1 MELQNLHK
9 RISRAN
15 GCNMSVFNN
24 SGNSYTHFL
33 SRIKVQQ
40 FRRLKD
46 LEIEFEHPVTIISGT
61 NKIGKTSL
69 LLLMACSH
77 ENFKKIDSTKPTP
90 TIRNHHWKDVLSFT
104 KHENVDVDYAYEID
118 WRIGDKLNKGSGKRL
133 ARTRSWSGLGKKAK
147 GRKNAKIQNR
157 EVRLIDLERLL
168 PARSFSNSLLRKTS
182 YTSKTPLNHEISQAY
197 CYIFDTPVST
207 NFEISE
213 AAGHVNKKCY
223 LINDGINTYS
233 SYNAASGE
241 ESLINL
247 LRDVIES
254 PQDSLILIDELEAGL
269 HPSIQRRLAEII
281 QFVSWEHKKQ
291 FIITSHSPTLIEA
304 FPAKSRKFIEF
315 HNERYETTSGISP
328 QAAMSKMD
336 AIGHPLIRLFC
347 EDDIA
352 EFLIKKRLIELN
364 KTSKNFDRLFQILRS
379 GTADMV
385 KTDLCRQKHHFDP
398 SLKMLGYC
406 AVIDG
411 DYANKGGFKELSL
424 PNENLIFLFPHKAPE
439 TFLIE
444 AYLGENPNA
453 ELESFVKTVN
463 KHALF
468 QKMVDLGLA
477 SDKGDARNLCYNS
490 FCKTADFTHHQQEL
504 DNFLHEME
512 KKFSSFPLE

>member
-15 GCNMSVFNN
+15 ECDTSVFSNIG
-24 SGNSYTHFL
+24 SSYVHFL
-33 SRIKVQQ
+33 SRIKVQR

-46 LEIEFEHPVTIISGT
+46 LEINFEHPVTIISGT

-90 TIRNHHWKDVLSFT
+90 TVRNHYWNDVLSFT
-104 KHENVDVDYAYEID
+104 KHENVGVDYAYEID
-118 WRIGDKLNKGSGKRL
+118 WRIGEKRNKGSGKRL
-133 ARTRSWSGLGKKAK
+133 ARTKSWSGLGKKSK
-147 GRKNAKIQNR
+147 GRTNAKIKDR

-168 PARSFSNSLLRKTS
+168 PARSFSNSLLRKTF
-182 YTSKTPLNHEISQAY
+182 YTSATPLSDDISQAY
-197 CYIFDTPVST
+197 CYIFDLPLSAD
-207 NFEISE
+207 FEISE
-213 AAGHVNKKCY
+213 ASGHVNKKCY
-223 LINDGINTYS
+223 LINDGTNTYS

-247 LRDVIES
+247 LRDVFES
-254 PQDSLILIDELEAGL
+254 PKNSLILIDELEAGL

-304 FPAKSRKFIEF
+304 FPTKSRKFIEF
-315 HNERYETTSGISP
+315 HNEKYETTSGISP

-352 EFLIKKRLIELN
+352 EFLIKKRLVEQN

-379 GTADMV
+379 GPADMV

-398 SLKMLGYC
+398 NLKMLGYC

-411 DYANKGGFKELSL
+411 DYADRGGFKELAF
-424 PNENLIFLFPHKAPE
+424 PEENLIFLYPHKAPE
-439 TFLIE
+439 TFLVE
-444 AYLGENPNA
+444 AYLKENPHS
-453 ELESFVKTVN
+453 ELESFTTTVN

-477 SDKGDARNLCYNS
+477 SDKGDARNLCYSS
-490 FCKTADFTHHQQEL
+490 FCKTADFTVHQEEL
-504 DNFLHEME
+504 DRFLRHMATQ
-512 KKFSSFPLE
+512 FSS